1 MPGEEKTEAELQAEE
16 RELAIA
22 RGDIIPDDEEG
33 KPDDD
38 GPGEVSEGE
47 GDGGGETPADDD
59 PDDGDEKP
67 AEEAG
72 DPEGGEGDGEAGDG
86 EAGEEGGEEKPIM
99 IPKARFDEA
108 QQKARDKLSALQTKL
123 AKTEADHQV
132 ATTTADVEA
141 LEAEID
147 VLEGKWESHLM
158 EGELDKAQAVRKE
171 MRQKENKKTQTL
183 LTQQSQQT
191 GNAAV
196 EQIRYETKLAM
207 YETKYPVLNPD
218 SDDYNKAVETEVGEL
233 KDAFELQGWGST
245 AALERAIKYAIP
257 KETPQA
263 EEEKPDPSIRKQQR
277 AHQARKEAAAA
288 AKATPPDSSKAGRDS
303 DKGGKGDGLP
313 DVGKMTPDQF
323 AKWSSD
329 DPAALAKLR
338 GDTLSTEEAAA

>member
-1 MPGEEKTEAELQAEE
+1 MAGDEKTAAEIQAEE

-22 RGDIIPDDEEG
+22 RGDIIPEDEE

-38 GPGEVSEGE
+38 GPGEVPEGEGDGEPETEEGDDPGDGDEKPVEAAGDSEGE
-47 GDGGGETPADDD
+47 GDDAND
-59 PDDGDEKP
+59 
-67 AEEAG
+67 
-72 DPEGGEGDGEAGDG
+72 GEG
-86 EAGEEGGEEKPIM
+86 EGGEEKPIM

-108 QQKARDKLSALQTKL
+108 QQKARDKVKALEDKL
-123 AKTEADHQV
+123 AKTEADHAV

-141 LEAEID
+141 LDVEID
-147 VLEGKWESHLM
+147 RLEGEWEAHLM
-158 EGELDKAQAVRKE
+158 EGELDKAKAARKE
-171 MRQKENKKTQTL
+171 MRAKENLKTQTL

-196 EQIRYETKLAM
+196 EQIRYETKLAA
-207 YETKYPVLNPD
+207 YEAQYPALNPD
-218 SDDYNKAVETEVGEL
+218 HDDYNKALEQEVGEL
-233 KDAFELQGWGST
+233 KTAFELQGWGST
-245 AALERAIKYAIP
+245 AALDKAIKYAVP

-263 EEEKPDPSIRKQQR
+263 EPEVPDPEIKKSQR

-313 DVGKMTPDQF
+313 DVSKMTPDQF

-338 GDTLSTEEAAA
+338 GDTLSAEDAA